1 MKDIKILSINISTQ
15 KGTIKT
21 PVAKALIS
29 SKGIESDAHAGD
41 WHRQVSLLGIESI
54 KRFEQV
60 LGRPIQPGEFAENIT
75 TEGLELFQCHPLDK
89 FVGCNVELM
98 VTQIGKSCHGDGC
111 SIFQQVG
118 KCVMPKEGI
127 FAKVLREGILETGDT
142 LLYHP
147 KVFRCMII
155 TLSDRASKG
164 IYEDKSGKIIENKL
178 SQHFTTLKRKFK
190 VDYHL
195 IPDDAELLKRVIQ
208 QAKDE
213 HVDFIFTSGGTG
225 ISPKDITIE
234 TIKPLLDKEIPGI
247 MEYIRIKYGQQKPQ
261 ALLSRSVA
269 GLMQQTFVF
278 ALPGSARAADEYMT
292 EILPH
297 LEHLM
302 YMLYGIDKH

>member
-1 MKDIKILSINISTQ
+1 MKEIKVLSINISTQ

-21 PVAKALIS
+21 PVEKALITS
-29 SKGIESDAHAGD
+29 EGVEGDAHAGD
-41 WHRQVSLLGIESI
+41 WQRQVSLLAIESI
-54 KRFEQV
+54 KRFEQL
-60 LGRPIQPGEFAENIT
+60 LGRTIQPGEFAENIT
-75 TEGLELFQCHPLDK
+75 TEGMELFNCRPLDK
-89 FVGCNVELM
+89 FASQQIELM

-111 SIFQQVG
+111 NIFQQVG

-127 FAKVLREGILETGDT
+127 FARVLRHGILKKGDT
-142 LLYHP
+142 LNYQP
-147 KVFRCMII
+147 KIFRCKII

-178 SQHFTTLKRKFK
+178 SQHFTSLQRHYKI
-190 VDYHL
+190 DYHL
-195 IPDDAELLKRVIQ
+195 IPDHADLLRTLIK

-213 HVDFIFTSGGTG
+213 QVDFIFTSGGTG

-234 TIKPLLDKEIPGI
+234 TIKPLLDKELPGI

-261 ALLSRSVA
+261 ALLSRSIA
-269 GLMQQTFVF
+269 GLRNNTFIF
-278 ALPGSARAADEYMT
+278 AIPGSTKAADEYMT